1 MKKQFLYALVLAFYF
16 NSNAQVTQLNES
28 FTAPF
33 SAASSGWFIQNNS
46 NPLGTTTWAQG
57 AGTVFTA
64 YSGSSNDYLCANYN
78 SQGTSAGDIS
88 NFLVTPTV
96 SLMNGGVL
104 KFYTRTQ
111 ANPATYPDRLQVR
124 MSIGTGTG
132 NIANSVTAVGTF
144 TALLTT
150 INPNLTGSGYPGVW
164 TAYTMTISGISGTVT
179 GRFAFR
185 YDVTDGGL
193 NGTNSNFIGIDDVE
207 YTTSSGPCPQAPV
220 IISPSSAT
228 ICQGMGPVNLVGS
241 GASTYTWSHNGSH
254 NASSSVNPVS
264 TTVYTLSGSGAG
276 YCPGAATA
284 TVYIVQPPTNLS
296 APNVTACPGGT
307 VMLTATGA
315 NSYTWTNGPSGS
327 PAGTGSSVV
336 VYVTGST
343 YYMLTG
349 ATAPGCEDY
358 TTVQVTV
365 NNFLNTTNPSPVACP
380 NQTLIIGVSGAVSYT
395 WNTGASSPS
404 IVITPTANVTYTVT
418 GFDGNCTESMY
429 FNVSIDPNLFAPSFT
444 TCAGTSATL
453 FASGANSYSWSTGS
467 SSTSIIVSPSVTTVY
482 TLTGTSGACSVTKNV
497 TVTIGNSL
505 SVNCS
510 QVCLGSSLLLS
521 AYGASSYTWLPI
533 NDFNASV
540 IVTPTAATVY
550 TLIGT
555 SGTCK
560 GTRTIQVTY
569 CAGVEDEQLSINE
582 NVLAYPNPFT
592 DELNI
597 SGAEGHLRITNLFG
611 QILHEET
618 IDGNSKINVSEY
630 SAGIYFVIVTHEGKM
645 QRRVIR
651 VVKN

>member
-78 SQGTSAGDIS
+78 SQGTSAGNIS

-254 NASSSVNPVS
+254 NPSSSVNPVS

-276 YCPGAATA
+276 YCPGVATA
-284 TVYIVQPPTNLS
+284 TVFVAAP
-296 APNVTACPGGT
+296 PNVTAPSVSACPGGNAT
-307 VMLTATGA
+307 LTAYGA
-315 NSYTWTNGPSGS
+315 TTYTWSNG
-327 PAGTGSSVV
+327 A
-336 VYVTGST
+336 TGST
-343 YYMLTG
+343 IIVPVATTTFFTVQG
-349 ATAPGCEDY
+349 STAPNCTPDY
-358 TTVQVTV
+358 AQVYVYTNTFLTVSDE
-365 NNFLNTTNPSPVACP
+365 SPVACP
-380 NQTLIIGVSGAVSYT
+380 NQTFILGASGALSYT
-395 WNTGASSPS
+395 WNTGATSPS
-404 IVITPTANVTYTVT
+404 IVITPTGNATYFVT
-418 GFDGNCTESMY
+418 GFDGNCNETKY
-429 FNVSIDPNLFAPSFT
+429 IGVSVDPNIFAPSFT

-453 FASGANSYSWSTGS
+453 FVSGANSYSWSNG
-467 SSTSIIVSPSVTTVY
+467 STSSVVIVTPSANTVY
-482 TLTGTSGACSVTKNV
+482 TVTGTSGNCSVSKTV
-497 TVTIGNSL
+497 SVTIGNKL

-510 QVCLGSSLLLS
+510 QVCLGSSVLLS
-521 AYGASSYTWLPI
+521 AYGANSYTWYPI
-533 NDFNASV
+533 MDFNASV
-540 IVTPTAATVY
+540 IVTPTAAVVY
-550 TLIGT
+550 TLAGV
-555 SGTCK
+555 SGTCS
-560 GTRTIQVTY
+560 GSRTIQVTY
-569 CAGVEDEQLSINE
+569 CAGFGEELGQEE
-582 NVLAYPNPFT
+582 NNISVYPNPFS
-592 DELNI
+592 DELSI
-597 SGAEGHLRITNLFG
+597 SGAEGHLRICNLFG
-611 QILHEET
+611 QVVYEES
-618 IDGNSKINVSEY
+618 IDGKVQVSTATL
-630 SAGIYFVIVTHEGKM
+630 SPGIYFVIVTRPEST
-645 QRRVIR
+645 QRKVIK
-651 VVKN
+651 VIKN